1 MSPSPSFAAAAGS
14 DERRQAGAA
23 GSVDESVGTASSGG
37 WAGAA
42 AVRPA
47 LRVALTAPCC
57 LPSCAAAGTG
67 VVVVSSARLEEGVS
81 EGSGEEGEADV
92 GGWGRRCRHS
102 VRCTSRVGDGGG
114 HGRSRS

>member
-1 MSPSPSFAAAAGS
+1 M
-14 DERRQAGAA
+14 DD
-23 GSVDESVGTASSGG
+23 SVSLAPSGG

-47 LRVALTAPCC
+47 LRVALTARCC

-81 EGSGEEGEADV
+81 EAGGEEGEAEV
-92 GGWGRRCRHS
+92 GAGTATAVTACGARAE
-102 VRCTSRVGDGGG
+102 
-114 HGRSRS
+114 